1 MSSNRPCK
9 TLLVCAAK
17 RFDVEEPLKAAG
29 CEIIKVGDGET
40 AVGRVRREMFDIAVL
55 VSTGVAMDVME
66 TAFNIKDIRASMQIV
81 ILRDSHAGR
90 ENLAAI
96 PGVRYC
102 STLELQSVVTFS
114 PSNELVPN
122 SKTEHTKCER

>member
-81 ILRDSHAGR
+81 IVRDSRAG
-90 ENLAAI
+90 NLTPI
-96 PGVRYC
+96 PDVRYC
-102 STLELQSVVTFS
+102 SAPELQSVVTS
-114 PSNELVPN
+114 AHPN
-122 SKTEHTKCER
+122 D